1 MEIPKFTNILNWY
14 IEEKDGKKY
23 IEANWT
29 EEEFMMVNGCVEYP
43 PVLTKIY
50 ELDDPDCK
58 WILHEEWDFLK
69 SSGKIEPN
77 IDFEK
82 WVDSINYKE
91 YIEKLAHPHTA
102 VVELEEDDDDDLPF

>member
-102 VVELEEDDDDDLPF
+102 VVELEKDDDDDLPF